1 MKLRSITLYLSP
13 KSWDTGYLKEYVES
27 RVSSLNEAVETVKP
41 HIEVW
46 SLRVSTPPPPS
57 GIDLIKAAE
66 TIYEASADLGVS
78 LVSGFTL
85 DAEDLDPGLLTRLL
99 ESGVY
104 VSVKMKR
111 EDYSRNVS
119 KALVE
124 VAYRNPVLL
133 ADVAVIP
140 RDLKGFLTPYFPL
153 SVNINPVEGLAVA
166 LLYPMDLLNAYE
178 KGGWSE
184 LSREASR
191 MISEAEMWG
200 RKLSSRLKVE
210 FYGVDYSISPWMEDS
225 SARLVEAVSGVPIPE
240 PGSVAAVAKLNRM
253 VQEAASKVGVK
264 ETGFCELMLPVA
276 EDDILK
282 LRGREGRLRLRDLVA
297 LSTVCVA
304 GVDMAVI
311 PADDAIPVVEKLM
324 EDVYQ
329 ISRFKRRVLG
339 VRVIPYPGV
348 EPGDNVQLGFFGEV
362 PVIPP

>member
-1 MKLRSITLYLSP
+1 MKLRSVTLYLSP
-13 KSWDTGYLKEYVES
+13 KSWDTGYLKNYVES
-27 RVSSLNEAVETVKP
+27 MVSSLNEAVETVKSDVD
-41 HIEVW
+41 VW
-46 SLRVSTPPPPS
+46 SLRLSTPPPPS
-57 GIDLIKAAE
+57 GVDVIKAAE
-66 TIYEASADLGVS
+66 TIYETSADLGVN

-85 DAEDLDPGLLTRLL
+85 DAEGLDPDLLTRLL

-104 VSVKMKR
+104 VSVEMNR
-111 EDYSRNVS
+111 GDYSRNVS
-119 KALVE
+119 RALVE
-124 VAYRNPVLL
+124 VAYKNPVLL

-140 RDLKGFLTPYFPL
+140 GDLKGFLTPYFPL
-153 SVNINPVEGLAVA
+153 SVNTNPVEGLAVA

-178 KGGWSE
+178 KDGWSG
-184 LSREASR
+184 LAKEASR
-191 MISEAEMWG
+191 IISEGEMWG
-200 RKLSSRLKVE
+200 RKLSSSLKVE
-210 FYGVDYSISPWMEDS
+210 FYGVDHSISPWMEES

-240 PGSVAAVAKLNRM
+240 LGSVAAVAKLNRV
-253 VQEAASKVGVK
+253 VQDAASKAGVK

-304 GVDMAVI
+304 GVDMAVV
-311 PADDAIPVVEKLM
+311 PADDAIPAVEKLM

-329 ISRFKRRVLG
+329 VSMFKRRVLG

-348 EPGDNVQLGFFGEV
+348 EPGDNVRLGFFGEV